1 MRFFLGI
8 DAGGTRTRALLRDS
22 GGKILGRGTAGPANP
37 LKVGFE
43 SSQREILRA
52 AKRAIRDASLRSVR
66 AGAGPA
72 WTGSAPTAVVVG
84 LAGVDRPPVHR
95 RLLRWLKKAIP
106 AERHLLTSDAAIAL
120 AAAIGRAPGIV
131 IISGTG
137 SIGYAEDEHGRAY
150 RSGGWGTL
158 YDDAGS
164 GYDLGRKAIV
174 AALRDHDGRGE
185 RTVLGRKICRA
196 LGLRDITEIVLKPL
210 TPQKIAGLFPVVL
223 KAARQGDF
231 VARYLC
237 DLAARDLSE
246 LAVAL
251 VERVGWKRRE
261 FVVVCAGGVF
271 TSSARIRRSFSHF
284 LRGSASRARVALLR
298 RPAVEGAVALA
309 RELASES

>member
-1 MRFFLGI
+1 MALILGI
-8 DAGGTRTRALLRDS
+8 DAGGTRTRALAADS
-22 GGKILGRGTAGPANP
+22 SGKILGWGAAGPANP

-43 SSQREILRA
+43 ACRRELLRA
-52 AKRAIRDASLRSVR
+52 AQLALGGAVV
-66 AGAGPA
+66 GAGLKP
-72 WTGSAPTAVVVG
+72 APTKVHAVVVG

-95 RLLRWLKKAIP
+95 RLLRWLRRAIP
-106 AERHLLTSDAAIAL
+106 ARRHLLTSDAAIAL
-120 AAAIGRAPGIV
+120 AAAIGKSPGIV

-137 SIGYAEDEHGRAY
+137 SIGYAEDERGRSY

-210 TPQKIAGLFPVVL
+210 TPQKIAGLFPIVL
-223 KAARQGDF
+223 EAARRGDF

-237 DLAARDLSE
+237 DLAGHDLSE
-246 LAVAL
+246 LAFAL
-251 VERVGWKRRE
+251 VARLGWRRRD
-261 FVVVCAGGVF
+261 FAVVCAGGVF
-271 TSSARIRRSFSHF
+271 TSSARIRRTFSHF
-284 LRGSASRARVALLR
+284 LRGPAPRARVVLLR
-298 RPAVEGAVALA
+298 RPAVRGALA
-309 RELASES
+309 LALRLASES

>member
-1 MRFFLGI
+1 MRCFLGI

-22 GGKILGRGTAGPANP
+22 SGKILGRGTAGPANP

-43 SSQREILRA
+43 SSEREILRA
-52 AKRAIRDASLRSVR
+52 ARLAAVAAFPRQSLRPKIRGVK
-66 AGAGPA
+66 P
-72 WTGSAPTAVVVG
+72 PLHAVVVG
-84 LAGVDRPPVHR
+84 LAGVDRPPVHH

-120 AAAIGRAPGIV
+120 AAAIGHAPGIA

-158 YDDAGS
+158 YDDVGS
-164 GYDLGRKAIV
+164 GYDLGRQAVV
-174 AALRDHDGRGE
+174 AALRDHDGRGQ

-196 LGLRDITEIVLKPL
+196 LRLRDITKIVLKPL
-210 TPQKIAGLFPVVL
+210 TPQKIASLFPFVL
-223 KAARQGDF
+223 EAARQGDL

-237 DLAARDLSE
+237 DLAGHDLSE
-246 LAVAL
+246 LAIAL
-251 VERVGWKRRE
+251 VERLGWKRRD
-261 FVVVCAGGVF
+261 FAVVCAGGVF
-271 TSSARIRRSFSHF
+271 TSSARVRRTFSHF
-284 LRGSASRARVALLR
+284 LRSHAPRARVVLLR

-309 RELASES
+309 RELADGS